1 MTTNTISPS
10 YEDPTVVAVDPSS
23 TSSKRQQRIDKAMV
37 YFSSFMFLVQII
49 LAAVFSGIELH
60 YGVDYRYQ
68 CPIEPMIPIFLI
80 VHGATKFV
88 WVAMSI
94 LAFINARIIYGMMNK
109 AFARHFV
116 LPSLL
121 FQLVFALW
129 FFAWFIA
136 GNVWVFSN
144 KSHVQS
150 TDAANTS
157 TYCQNTLYSAAFGL
171 IISTYIVFGIVAVL
185 TIKRRIVG
193 KKIKEKLPS
202 NPDGNHNKT

>member
-10 YEDPTVVAVDPSS
+10 YEDPTVVAVDPLS

-68 CPIEPMIPIFLI
+68 CPMESMIPIFLI

-116 LPSLL
+116 LPR
-121 FQLVFALW
+121 
-129 FFAWFIA
+129 
-136 GNVWVFSN
+136 NVWVFSN